1 MECVT
6 RSIPGCGRP
15 LTDDVAHRRRLA
27 RSVARWI
34 VVGAGV
40 GIVTSITLLAVGS
53 PRTATDTA
61 FALGIL
67 VAGFGVAAWSGTIA
81 LGNSIERLQEHRDS
95 DSEWTQAGARQ
106 AFAVLTWV
114 GFGWTVASVAASAV
128 AVGV

>member
-1 MECVT
+1 MGCAT

-15 LTDDVAHRRRLA
+15 LTDDTTRRRGLV

-34 VVGAGV
+34 AVGAGAGAAV
-40 GIVTSITLLAVGS
+40 SVVLLAVGS

-67 VAGFGVAAWSGTIA
+67 VAGFGVTAWSGTLA
-81 LGNSIERLQEHRDS
+81 LGNSIERLREHRDS
-95 DSEWTQAGARQ
+95 DSGWTQAGARQ
-106 AFAVLTWV
+106 AFAVLSWV
-114 GFGWTVASVAASAV
+114 GFGWTVASIAASVA